1 MPKQTLFSQIQGKQK
16 ENGVFPRKLSEL
28 SKASHSRFV
37 LGWPFDH
44 QMEPL
49 CLKENPEVGSREG
62 EAERQGEGAPQGGGG
77 SHGAPTLRFHLFSPS
92 AS

>member
-1 MPKQTLFSQIQGKQK
+1 MPKQTLFSRIQGKQK

-28 SKASHSRFV
+28 SKARHGRFA

-49 CLKENPEVGSREG
+49 CSKENPEVESGEG
-62 EAERQGEGAPQGGGG
+62 EAEWQGEGSPRGGGG
-77 SHGAPTLRFHLFSPS
+77 SHGAPTLRF
-92 AS
+92 